1 MSSLV
6 RVRLPA
12 QLRILAGVGPEVVV
26 EVTGPVTQ
34 RSVLGELEQRYPVLL
49 GTIRDPLLTAK
60 RRPFIRFF
68 AGEADLSNE
77 APDELL
83 PDAVARGA
91 RGIRGRRCNGR
102 RLGGHGHTA
111 LVTLTSF
118 CGGRLAWANASHPRL
133 LLPRPNS

>member
-34 RSVLGELEQRYPVLL
+34 RSVLGVLEQQYPVLL
-49 GTIRDPLLTAK
+49 GTIRDGNTAK
-60 RRPFIRFF
+60 RRPFIWFF

-77 APDELL
+77 APDALL

-91 RGIRGRRCNGR
+91 EVFVVVGAMA
-102 RLGGHGHTA
+102 GG
-111 LVTLTSF
+111 
-118 CGGRLAWANASHPRL
+118 
-133 LLPRPNS
+133 

>member
-1 MSSLV
+1 VSSLV

-34 RSVLGELEQRYPVLL
+34 RSVLGELEQQYPVLL
-49 GTIRDPLLTAK
+49 GTIRDRATTAK

-68 AGEADLSNE
+68 AGEADLSNV

-91 RGIRGRRCNGR
+91 EVFVVVGAMA
-102 RLGGHGHTA
+102 GG
-111 LVTLTSF
+111 
-118 CGGRLAWANASHPRL
+118 
-133 LLPRPNS
+133 

>member
-34 RSVLGELEQRYPVLL
+34 RSVLGVLEQQYPVLL
-49 GTIRDPLLTAK
+49 GTIRDRNTAK

-77 APDELL
+77 APDALL

-91 RGIRGRRCNGR
+91 EVFVVVGAMA
-102 RLGGHGHTA
+102 GG
-111 LVTLTSF
+111 
-118 CGGRLAWANASHPRL
+118 
-133 LLPRPNS
+133 

>member
-1 MSSLV
+1 VSSLV

-34 RSVLGELEQRYPVLL
+34 RSVLGVLEQQYPVLL
-49 GTIRDPLLTAK
+49 GTIRDRNTAK

-77 APDELL
+77 APDALL

-91 RGIRGRRCNGR
+91 EVFVVVGAMA
-102 RLGGHGHTA
+102 GG
-111 LVTLTSF
+111 
-118 CGGRLAWANASHPRL
+118 
-133 LLPRPNS
+133 